1 MRNTQIHVSVKLLES
16 SWAKILVLSLI
27 LSKLISEF
35 DTVPDENPLSVD
47 FLFPDFA
54 LWEVL
59 PFPQCPGSHL

>member
-1 MRNTQIHVSVKLLES
+1 MRNTQSHVSVKPLEP
-16 SWAKILVLSLI
+16 SWAKILVSSLI
-27 LSKLISEF
+27 IGKFINEF
-35 DTVPDENPLSVD
+35 DSVPDKNLLSVD